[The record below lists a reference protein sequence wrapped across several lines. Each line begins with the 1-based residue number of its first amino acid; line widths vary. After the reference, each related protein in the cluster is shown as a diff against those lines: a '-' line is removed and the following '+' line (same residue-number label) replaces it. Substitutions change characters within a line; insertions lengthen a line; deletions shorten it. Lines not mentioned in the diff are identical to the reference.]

1 MDIDKKKTISLIMV
15 TISIIMI
22 IIGVSMFIINNG
34 SKNSNGGGNI
44 KPDNPHNPNDIVY
57 DGFTYSFLKLENDN
71 KNLVYSPLSIKYA
84 LSMLGEGANEKTKE
98 EIDKLIK
105 ELTLTKYSNID
116 NVLSLANSTFIRN
129 SYKEYVKDDFINNLK
144 EKYNAEVIYDEFK
157 DARNVNNWIEEK
169 TFNIIKNMLSDDLV
183 QNKEVEML
191 LINALAI
198 DMEWKSKF
206 ENSDTRSRPFTKID
220 NEKIDVAIMHKVTED
235 KNIKYYQDTSYS
247 VLSLPLKEYEDTSLE
262 FDVIMPEKNFKE
274 FIENDSL
281 SNNVDDLLS
290 KIHSVDNEELSI
302 SLPLFDFEYKTSLK
316 EDLEKLGIVD
326 AFSPNADFTNM
337 SDKPLKVDD
346 VLHKA
351 NIKVSEKGVKAAAA
365 TVIIMKD
372 NAALI
377 TEPKEIKYLNFN
389 KPFMFVIRD
398 TKANEVWFIGAVFE
412 PTLWENVKENYE
424 YR

>member
-1 MDIDKKKTISLIMV
+1 MNIDKKKTISLIMI
-15 TISIIMI
+15 TIAIIII
-22 IIGVSMFIINNG
+22 IIGVSIFIFGDG
-34 SKNSNGGGNI
+34 SKKSKNGGSI
-44 KPDNPHNPNDIVY
+44 PDNPHNPNDIVY

-84 LSMLGEGANEKTKE
+84 LSMLSEGANDKTKE

-129 SYKEYVKDDFINNLK
+129 SYKEYVKEEYINSLK

-157 DARNVNNWIEEK
+157 DAKNVNNWIEEK
-169 TFNIIKNMLSDDLV
+169 TFNIIKNMLSDDIV

-198 DMEWKSKF
+198 DMEWKSEF
-206 ENSDTRSRPFTKID
+206 ESVNTRSRPFTKID
-220 NEKIDVAIMHKVTED
+220 NGKIDVAMMHKITED

-247 VLSLPLKEYEDTSLE
+247 VLSLPLKEYEETSLE
-262 FDVIMPEKNFKE
+262 FDVIMPEENFKG
-274 FIENDSL
+274 FIESDNL
-281 SNNVDDLLS
+281 SNNVNDLLS

-326 AFSPNADFTNM
+326 AFSPNADFSNM

-377 TEPKEIKYLNFN
+377 TEPKEIRYLNFN

-398 TKANEVWFIGAVFE
+398 SKTDEVWFVGEVCE
-412 PTLWENVKENYE
+412 PTLWEDVKENYE

>member
-1 MDIDKKKTISLIMV
+1 MNKNKEKAISLIMI
-15 TISIIMI
+15 TIAIIII
-22 IIGVSMFIINNG
+22 IIGVSIFIFDNG
-34 SKNSNGGGNI
+34 SKKSSGGGSI
-44 KPDNPHNPNDIVY
+44 PDNPHNPNDIVY

-84 LSMLGEGANEKTKE
+84 LSMLSEGANDKTKE

-129 SYKEYVKDDFINNLK
+129 SYKEYVKEEYINSLK

-157 DARNVNNWIEEK
+157 NAKNVNNWIEEK
-169 TFNIIKNMLSDDLV
+169 TFNIIKNMLSDDIV

-198 DMEWKSKF
+198 DMEWKSEF
-206 ENSDTRSRPFTKID
+206 ENINTRSRPFTKID
-220 NEKIDVAIMHKVTED
+220 NGKIDVAMMHKITDD

-262 FDVIMPEKNFKE
+262 FDVIMPEENFKD
-274 FIENDSL
+274 FIENDNL
-281 SNNVDDLLS
+281 SNNINDLLS

-302 SLPLFDFEYKTSLK
+302 SLPVFDFEYKTSLK

-326 AFSPNADFTNM
+326 AFSPNADFSNM

-398 TKANEVWFIGAVFE
+398 SKTDEVWFVGEVCE

>member
-15 TISIIMI
+15 TISIIII

-57 DGFTYSFLKLENDN
+57 DGFTYSFFKLENDN

-84 LSMLGEGANEKTKE
+84 LSMLSEGANEKTKE

-157 DARNVNNWIEEK
+157 DSKNVNNWIEEK

-198 DMEWKSKF
+198 DMEWNNVF
-206 ENSDTRSRPFTKID
+206 ETENTRSRPFTKID
-220 NEKIDVAIMHKVTED
+220 NEKIDVAMMHKVTED
-235 KNIKYYQDTSYS
+235 KNIKYYQDPLYS

-262 FDVIMPEKNFKE
+262 FDVIMPEENFKE
-274 FIENDSL
+274 FVESDNL
-281 SNNVDDLLS
+281 NNNINDLLS
-290 KIHSVDNEELSI
+290 KINSVDHEELSI
-302 SLPLFDFEYKTSLK
+302 NLPLFDFEYKTSLK
-316 EDLEKLGIVD
+316 EDLQFLGIND
-326 AFSPNADFTNM
+326 AFSSNADFTNM

-351 NIKVSEKGVKAAAA
+351 NIKVSERGVKAAAA
-365 TVIIMKD
+365 TVIVMKD
-372 NAALI
+372 NAAIIEDQKL
-377 TEPKEIKYLNFN
+377 IKYLNFN
-389 KPFMFVIRD
+389 KPFIFIIRD
-398 TKANEVWFIGAVFE
+398 IKTNEVWFVGAVFE
-412 PTLWENVKENYE
+412 PTLWENIKENYE

>member
-1 MDIDKKKTISLIMV
+1 MNIDKKKIISLIMIV
-15 TISIIMI
+15 ISIIII
-22 IIGVSMFIINNG
+22 IIGGSIFTFSNSSKKSSSGSIN
-34 SKNSNGGGNI
+34 
-44 KPDNPHNPNDIVY
+44 DNPHNPNDIVY

-84 LSMLGEGANEKTKE
+84 LSMLGEGASGKTKE

-129 SYKEYVKDDFINNLK
+129 SYKDYVKEEYINSLK

-157 DARNVNNWIEEK
+157 DAKNVNKWIEEK
-169 TFNIIKNMLSDDLV
+169 TFNIIKNMLGDNVV
-183 QNKEVEML
+183 QNKEVQML

-198 DMEWKSKF
+198 DMEWSSKF
-206 ENSDTRSRPFTKID
+206 ENVNTRSRPFTKIN
-220 NEKIDVAIMHKVTED
+220 NEKIDVAMMHKVTDD
-235 KNIKYYQDTSYS
+235 KIIKYYQDTSYS
-247 VLSLPLKEYEDTSLE
+247 VLSLPLKEYEGTSLE
-262 FDVIMPEKNFKE
+262 FDVIMPEENFKD
-274 FIENDSL
+274 FIENDNL
-281 SNNVDDLLS
+281 SNNVNDLLS

-326 AFSPNADFTNM
+326 AFSPNADFSNM

-351 NIKVSEKGVKAAAA
+351 NIKVSEEGVKAAAA
-365 TVIIMKD
+365 TVIVMKD

-398 TKANEVWFIGAVFE
+398 SKTDEVWFVGEVCE
-412 PTLWENVKENYE
+412 PTLWENIKENYE